1 MSKELR
7 IGVIGAAGRG
17 SIAHYAHTPAT
28 GSRLVAAADPYPEGQ
43 RRFKEKF
50 SDKFPGEEIPPLY
63 EDYREM
69 IEKENLDGVIIASP
83 DFLHEEQAVFAL
95 EHKLAVYLEKPM
107 ALTIAGCDR
116 ILETAYRN
124 RAKLVV
130 GHNMR
135 YMRFTRK
142 MKEIIDS
149 GVIGEVK
156 SIWCRHFISYGG
168 DAYFRDW
175 HADSSKSNSML
186 LQKGAHDIDIIHWL
200 AGGVTSRV
208 SGIGNLSVYDK
219 LPRRP
224 MTEKRLKEG
233 NGLAD
238 IWSAD
243 NWPAEQQK
251 DFYPIIDI
259 NDLNMIN
266 MTLNNGVLCCYLQC
280 HYTPDQCRNYTV
292 IGTKGRIENYGHE
305 TIQVWTT
312 RQDAPWRLEGDI
324 TYRTPAPKTNHGGAD
339 PLIVGSFIDAL
350 RGKYDVWSTAQMA
363 RHSVACGCQGAD
375 SIRQNGI
382 PLDVPPLPDYLE
394 NWDFTKAEEKK

>member
-1 MSKELR
+1 MSQELR
-7 IGVIGAAGRG
+7 IGVIGASGRG
-17 SIAHYAHTPAT
+17 SIAFYAHVPAE
-28 GSRLVAAADPYPEGQ
+28 GSRLVAAAEPYPEPKE
-43 RRFKEKF
+43 RFKKKFAEKF
-50 SDKFPGEEIPPLY
+50 PNDEMPVIY
-63 EDYREM
+63 DDYKEM
-69 IEKENLDGVIIASP
+69 IEKADLDGVVITSP
-83 DFLHEEQAVFAL
+83 DFLHEEQCVFAL
-95 EHKLAVYLEKPM
+95 EHKVAVYLEKPM
-107 ALTIAGCDR
+107 ALSIAGCDR
-116 ILETAYRN
+116 ILEAAYRN
-124 RAKLVV
+124 RTKLVV

-149 GVIGEVK
+149 GIIGEVK
-156 SIWCRHFISYGG
+156 TIWCRHFISYGG

-175 HADSSKSNSML
+175 HADQTKSNSLL

-208 SGIGNLSVYDK
+208 AGIGNLSVYDK

-224 MTEKRLKEG
+224 ETEKRLKGGIGEVW
-233 NGLAD
+233 NVAH
-238 IWSAD
+238 
-243 NWPAEQQK
+243 WPAEKQK
-251 DFYPIIDI
+251 DFYPIIDV

-280 HYTPDQCRNYTV
+280 HYTPDNSRNYTV
-292 IGTKGRIENYGHE
+292 IGTKGRIENYGSDV
-305 TIQVWTT
+305 IQVWTN
-312 RQDAPWRLEGDI
+312 RQDSPWRLEGDI
-324 TYRTPAPKTNHGGAD
+324 TYRTAGERTNHGGAD
-339 PLIVGSFIDAL
+339 PLIVGSFVDAL

-382 PLDVPPLPDYLE
+382 PLDVPPLPDHLE